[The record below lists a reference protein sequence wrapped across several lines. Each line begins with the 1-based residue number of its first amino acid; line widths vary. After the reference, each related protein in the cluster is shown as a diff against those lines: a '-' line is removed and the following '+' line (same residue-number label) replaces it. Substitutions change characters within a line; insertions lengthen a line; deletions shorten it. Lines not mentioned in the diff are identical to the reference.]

1 VLLII
6 CGVCLFLFSCALA
19 WLTYQAL
26 ALNTP
31 EVSVVQQRLQRFQNM
46 GAYEASVNA
55 GKDQARNLE
64 HLFKG
69 SLYANKLWETVL
81 ERFTFT
87 KSLKK
92 LLVQS
97 GQKVPVDQFVF
108 QRLLLPLLVALLL
121 GFAFQAPVCLLLSPL
136 VSGVSLGLL
145 ILKRKKRMEMLVQQL
160 PDALGVMT
168 SAVRAGHSLQS
179 ALTLV
184 VNEMPQPI
192 VGELAQVVT
201 DLNLG
206 LPLKDSLTKLV
217 LNLEEL
223 TDYHILAT
231 AILIQKETGGNLAEI
246 LEKLSTTI
254 RERFKLKRQINALTG
269 QAQATGMILGVAP
282 TAMLLLLTVVF
293 YDYVAPLYETGIG
306 RLAIFFAIALQV
318 IGFFIINRI
327 LNIKL

>member
-1 VLLII
+1 MIALVT
-6 CGVCLFLFSCALA
+6 CLFLFCTALA
-19 WLTYQAL
+19 WLIYQAM
-26 ALNTP
+26 ALRTP
-31 EVSVVQQRLQRFQNM
+31 EVSVVQQRLQRYQNM

-55 GKDQARNLE
+55 GKNQMRDLQ

-69 SLYANKLWETVL
+69 SLYASQVWEGIL
-81 ERFTFT
+81 ERFTLIKT
-87 KSLKK
+87 LKK

-97 GQKVPVDQFVF
+97 GLKIPIDKFVF
-108 QRLLLPLLVALLL
+108 QGLFMPLLLALLL
-121 GFAFQAPVCLLLSPL
+121 GFAFQSPVPLLISPL
-136 VSGVSLGLL
+136 VSGGAISWL
-145 ILKRKKRMEMLVQQL
+145 ILKRKKRMELLVQQL

-168 SAVRAGHSLQS
+168 NAVRSGHSLQS
-179 ALTLV
+179 ALALV
-184 VNEMPQPI
+184 VSEMPQPI

-206 LPLKDSLTKLV
+206 LPLKDSLAKLV

-246 LEKLSTTI
+246 LERLSTTI
-254 RERFKLKRQINALTG
+254 RERFKLKRQIASLTG

-282 TAMLLLLTVVF
+282 TAMLLLLTLVF

-306 RLAIFFAIALQV
+306 RIAILVAIGLQV
-318 IGFFIINRI
+318 LGFFIIQRI
-327 LNIKL
+327 LSIKL